1 MTNWEAVEM
10 KSSIA
15 QFVTCR
21 AGIASYL
28 AMTVR
33 DRPRSVPVSRT
44 ASAEIRQNDAD
55 HVRKGRA

>member
-1 MTNWEAVEM
+1 M